1 MTIRRVLLPL
11 VGTDLSEPLA
21 ACAFLIGRLHQ
32 AQVQAL
38 VLQRQLL
45 GVEFGDP
52 PEGGDLLADLV
63 AEAREE
69 SEKTLSVLATPYQ
82 PFELEVSVASGDIG
96 RVVAHAARLS
106 DIAIVG
112 AGARYGEGQWR
123 DIRDAVLFQSG
134 RPVIVA
140 PRAGL
145 EASAFDRVIIAWKES
160 IEAARAVA
168 AAQPF
173 LRQARELH
181 ILAAGESDAGAASLR
196 DVEQYLQLH
205 YSEVRS
211 EAIPQDLRK
220 DVADILLDRAQALG
234 GALLVMGA
242 YSHWRW
248 REQVFGGVTEAM
260 LAQARSPVLM
270 AH

>member
-1 MTIRRVLLPL
+1 MTIKRVLLPL
-11 VGTDLSEPLA
+11 AGTDTPEPLA
-21 ACAFLIGRLHQ
+21 ACAFQIARSHQ

-45 GVEFGDP
+45 GVEFGDRA
-52 PEGGDLLADLV
+52 ESSDLLADLV

-69 SEKTLSVLATPYQ
+69 REKTLSAFAAPYQ
-82 PFELEVSVASGDIG
+82 PLELAVSVDSGDVG

-123 DIRDAVLFQSG
+123 DIRDAALFQSG

-140 PRAGL
+140 PRMGL
-145 EASAFDRVIIAWKES
+145 EATAFDRVVIAWKES

-173 LRQARELH
+173 LRQAREVH
-181 ILAAGESDAGAASLR
+181 ILAIGESDAGAASLQ
-196 DVEQYLQLH
+196 DVERYLQLH

-211 EAIPQDLRK
+211 EVIPQDLRE
-220 DVADILLDRAQALG
+220 DVTDTLLDRAQALG

-248 REQVFGGVTEAM
+248 REQIFGGVTEAM
-260 LAQARSPVLM
+260 LARARSPVLM